1 MGDRRLG
8 LSEPRWLDVEQQ
20 RAWRLFQVMQV
31 RLAARLAHD
40 LSSHSELSY
49 QDYLVLVALTDQEDG
64 RMRVFELAR
73 HLGWEKSR
81 ISHQVAR
88 MEQRGL
94 VQKVRCGAD
103 RRGATVCV
111 SALGRARI
119 EAAAPSHVDAVR
131 RLFVD
136 RLTPAQ
142 MQCLAEISATVLRAV
157 SDDEG
162 CWPSRP

>member
-1 MGDRRLG
+1 LTG
-8 LSEPRWLDVEQQ
+8 PRWLDDEQQ

-31 RLAARLAHD
+31 RLAARLAND

-49 QDYLVLVALTDQEDG
+49 QDYLVLVALTDQPEG

-73 HLGWEKSR
+73 DLGWEKSR

-88 MEQRGL
+88 MAQRGL
-94 VQKVRCGAD
+94 VEKVRCGAD

-119 EAAAPSHVDAVR
+119 EEAAPSHVDAVR

-136 RLTPAQ
+136 HLTPVQ
-142 MQCLAEISATVLRAV
+142 MECLAEISATVLRAV
-157 SDDEG
+157 SEDEG
-162 CWPSRP
+162 CCTPGP